1 MNKYKVY
8 IFINGKDKGS
18 MVISADTQNEA
29 EQIIKKFYKKINV
42 NLIIEVRAI
51 EVEFNG
57 YNYVEKRV
65 QNNND
70 SEYVKKAN

>member
-1 MNKYKVY
+1 MKKYKVS
-8 IFINGKDKGS
+8 IFINGKDKGNLI
-18 MVISADTQNEA
+18 ISAHTKNEA

-42 NLIIEVRAI
+42 NLIIEVKSI
-51 EVEFNG
+51 EVEFDG

-70 SEYVKKAN
+70 SKCVKKTS